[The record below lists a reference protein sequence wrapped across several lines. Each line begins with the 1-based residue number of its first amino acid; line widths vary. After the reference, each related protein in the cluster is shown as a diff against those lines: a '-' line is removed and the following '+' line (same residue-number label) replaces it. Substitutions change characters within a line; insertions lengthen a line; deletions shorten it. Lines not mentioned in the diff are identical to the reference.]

1 MQVYY
6 KFNNISLLRE
16 PLMLITGFFLLFVA
30 CIAYMRTDM
39 SISKSSPSYLAKL
52 QWDEVHNYLTYQTYM
67 PGVNGIA
74 ETVLY
79 LPVIVSI
86 F

>member
-16 PLMLITGFFLLFVA
+16 PLMLISGFSLLFVA
-30 CIAYMRTDM
+30 CIVYMRTDM

-52 QWDEVHNYLTYQTYM
+52 QWDEVRDYFNTHTHTHIMSQWACWKL
-67 PGVNGIA
+67 
-74 ETVLY
+74 
-79 LPVIVSI
+79 